1 MVSRISRTAFY
12 LLNTAQSVRDKYS
25 PHGVDEEATALDRTV
40 SELVQKFYPSDVALP
55 LGE

>member
-1 MVSRISRTAFY
+1 MVSRISRSAFY
-12 LLNTAQSVRDKYS
+12 LLNIAHSVRDKYS
-25 PHGVDEEATALDRTV
+25 SHGGDEEATALDKTV

>member
-1 MVSRISRTAFY
+1 MVSHISRSAFY
-12 LLNTAQSVRDKYS
+12 LLNIAHLVRDKYNS
-25 PHGVDEEATALDRTV
+25 HGGDEEATALDKTV